1 MDNFNDYQILI
12 TRAREYE
19 INESI
24 QQTPAKKYNCPKKN
38 IFKI

>member
-1 MDNFNDYQILI
+1 MDNFNDYQSLI

-24 QQTPAKKYNCPKKN
+24 KQTPTK
-38 IFKI
+38 

>member
-1 MDNFNDYQILI
+1 MDNLNDYQSLI

-24 QQTPAKKYNCPKKN
+24 KQTPAKKK
-38 IFKI
+38 